1 MSQHLRLIFQAAR
14 RQKKALFLPYI
25 CIGYPTYGASLKA
38 ARAAL
43 KAGAAALELGVPF
56 SDPIADGP
64 TLQMATQT
72 ALEHGAHVDQ
82 AFKMI
87 SALRR
92 EGFIQPLMV
101 MTYLNPIE
109 QMGWNVFARRL
120 AAAGGDGA
128 IVPDLPLEKFG
139 ESNLFLE
146 KRGLSLIPFLAP
158 TSSPERVQKVDA
170 QGAPFLYYVSLT
182 GVTGARK
189 NLASGLLQTLR
200 RLRARMRTPI
210 VVGFGISNGAQAA
223 QVGKAADGV
232 IIGGALVQVI
242 AQGPAPQIAS
252 RVGRFCLGVVKA
264 LAVKAN

>member
-14 RQKKALFLPYI
+14 RRKKALFLPYI
-25 CIGYPTYGASLKA
+25 CVGYPSYEASFKA
-38 ARAAL
+38 AQAAL

-92 EGFIQPLMV
+92 KGFIQPLMV

-120 AAAGGDGA
+120 AMAGADGA
-128 IVPDLPLEKFG
+128 IVPDLPLEKFA
-139 ESNLFLE
+139 ESGPILR

-189 NLASGLLQTLR
+189 SLAPGLLQALR
-200 RLRARMRTPI
+200 KLRARMKTPI
-210 VVGFGISNGAQAA
+210 VVGFGISNGDQAA

-232 IIGGALVQVI
+232 IIGGALVQI
-242 AQGPAPQIAS
+242 IS
-252 RVGRFCLGVVKA
+252 RAKAAGIGKAVEKFCGRVVKS
-264 LAVKAN
+264 LER